1 MLKSDR
7 GIREYVFYGLVT
19 ESDDTNEA
27 MEQESSFQ
35 DNVQAELEKDRALLS
50 YQSSMAFVST

>member
-7 GIREYVFYGLVT
+7 GIRGYVFYGLVT

>member
-1 MLKSDR
+1 VLKSDQ
-7 GIREYVFYGLVT
+7 GIRGYVFYGLVT